1 MLCSLCLVLKA
12 QGAAPSLYVHLVP
25 CPSVPRPAQSY
36 LGQDMTFVRG
46 VESLFQSIAK
56 GAGSQEQHE
65 ASPRDRES
73 VEIALMAEGR
83 VREEP
88 TRLV

>member
-1 MLCSLCLVLKA
+1 MA
-12 QGAAPSLYVHLVP
+12 
-25 CPSVPRPAQSY
+25 
-36 LGQDMTFVRG
+36 FVRG

-88 TRLV
+88 TRLI